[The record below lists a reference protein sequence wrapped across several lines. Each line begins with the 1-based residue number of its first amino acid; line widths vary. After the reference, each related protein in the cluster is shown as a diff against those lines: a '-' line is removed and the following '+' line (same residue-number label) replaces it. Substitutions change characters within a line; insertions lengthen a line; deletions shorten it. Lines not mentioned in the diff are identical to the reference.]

1 MGAIRE
7 IKQKYFGEGDLEAFF
22 GLFGDVFSKIAAIIG
37 VLYFAEGFPA
47 DIVMG
52 KILPGIGVGSIAGSL
67 IYFWEAYDLGKK
79 EGRTDVTALP
89 FGVSS
94 TQVFAWIYLIIV
106 PIYRQTGNALH
117 AWQVAV
123 AACFLGGLV
132 EIAGGFVSKLLM
144 KWIPNAA
151 LMGNMAA
158 GALVWL
164 SLNGFVTVFETPLVS
179 VIPLFLIF
187 LAQKMKK
194 PLIKGIPNTVLI
206 VGTGVALAWLTGQCN
221 IVALQKS
228 AQTFGVYPPQLSIL
242 DVTKGISQI
251 DPYLSIIIPLQI
263 ANFLSTMQA
272 SESAAMAGD
281 NYPVKR
287 TMILDGVT
295 TVLSSLTGSPFP
307 TTVYYGH
314 PGWKKVGTRSGYSL
328 MMAVVYLSCFFG
340 LPLLILDIIP
350 YEVIIVL
357 LVLVGLNV
365 TSDVVDN
372 MEKEYSGVIF
382 ISLFPILAQYIVSA
396 VSDTS
401 VISHAFEVLSYGAF
415 ASSLLYSV
423 WLAYIYKKD
432 FKKAG
437 YTAIVLAGLSLIGFI
452 HTETLC
458 WLSKTGKEFG
468 IIYLMIGAI
477 CLLVGKMD
485 RE

>member
-1 MGAIRE
+1 MLNCGGYTPNVCADFCNVAILHCPVSHASATPVPT
-7 IKQKYFGEGDLEAFF
+7 IKTVFGIPLINGFF
-22 GLFGDVFSKIAAIIG
+22 IFCARKI
-37 VLYFAEGFPA
+37 
-47 DIVMG
+47 
-52 KILPGIGVGSIAGSL
+52 KNKGITL
-67 IYFWEAYDLGKK
+67 
-79 EGRTDVTALP
+79 TN
-89 FGVSS
+89 GVSN
-94 TQVFAWIYLIIV
+94 TVTNPFNDNHTNAPAAMF
-106 PIYRQTGNALH
+106 PIR
-117 AWQVAV
+117 
-123 AACFLGGLV
+123 
-132 EIAGGFVSKLLM
+132 
-144 KWIPNAA
+144 AA
-151 LMGNMAA
+151 LGIHFIR
-158 GALVWL
+158 
-164 SLNGFVTVFETPLVS
+164 SL
-179 VIPLFLIF
+179 
-187 LAQKMKK
+187 
-194 PLIKGIPNTVLI
+194 
-206 VGTGVALAWLTGQCN
+206 LTN
-221 IVALQKS
+221 
-228 AQTFGVYPPQLSIL
+228 PPA
-242 DVTKGISQI
+242 IS
-251 DPYLSIIIPLQI
+251 
-263 ANFLSTMQA
+263 
-272 SESAAMAGD
+272 
-281 NYPVKR
+281 
-287 TMILDGVT
+287 MILDGVT

>member
-1 MGAIRE
+1 M
-7 IKQKYFGEGDLEAFF
+7 
-22 GLFGDVFSKIAAIIG
+22 
-37 VLYFAEGFPA
+37 
-47 DIVMG
+47 
-52 KILPGIGVGSIAGSL
+52 
-67 IYFWEAYDLGKK
+67 
-79 EGRTDVTALP
+79 TALP

-187 LAQKMKK
+187 WHKNEKAVNQRNS
-194 PLIKGIPNTVLI
+194 NTVLI

-221 IVALQKS
+221 IAALQKS

-251 DPYLSIIIPLQI
+251 GPYLSIIIPLQI

>member
-1 MGAIRE
+1 MGRIRA
-7 IKQKYFGEGDLEAFF
+7 IKQNYFGEGEWEAFF

-79 EGRTDVTALP
+79 EHRTDVTALP

-94 TQVFAWIYLIIV
+94 TQVFAWLYLIIV
-106 PIYRQTGNALH
+106 PIYRQTGDALH

-123 AACFLGGLV
+123 AACFLGGLI
-132 EIAGGFVSKLLM
+132 EIAGGFVSRFLVS
-144 KWIPNAA
+144 WIPNAA

-164 SLNGFVTVFETPLVS
+164 SLNGFVKVFETPMVS

-187 LAQKMKK
+187 LTQQVKR

-206 VGTGVALAWLTGQCN
+206 VGAGVALAWLTGDCN
-221 IVALQKS
+221 VVALQQS
-228 AQTFGVYPPQLSIL
+228 AQMFGVYPPQLNIF
-242 DVTKGISQI
+242 DIIEGINKI
-251 DPYLSIIIPLQI
+251 GPYLSIIVPLQI

-281 NYPVKR
+281 HYPVKR

-295 TVLSSLTGSPFP
+295 TVMCSLTGSPFP
-307 TTVYYGH
+307 TSVYYGH

-340 LPLLILDIIP
+340 LPLLILDIVP
-350 YEVIIVL
+350 YEVIIIML
-357 LVLVGLNV
+357 ILVGLNV
-365 TSDVVDN
+365 TSDVINN
-372 MEKEYSGVIF
+372 MEKDQSPVLF
-382 ISLFPILAQYIVSA
+382 ISMFPILAQYIVSA

-401 VISHAFEVLSYGAF
+401 VISPAFEVLSYGGF
-415 ASSLLYSV
+415 ASSLLYSIWV
-423 WLAYIYKKD
+423 AYIYMEEL
-432 FKKAG
+432 KKAG
-437 YTAIVLAGLSLIGFI
+437 YTAFVLAGLSLIGFI
-452 HTETLC
+452 HSETLC
-458 WLSKTGKEFG
+458 WLPKTGVEFG
-468 IIYLMIGAI
+468 VIYLVIGAV
-477 CLLVGKMD
+477 CLVAGRKGH
-485 RE
+485 E

>member
-1 MGAIRE
+1 
-7 IKQKYFGEGDLEAFF
+7 
-22 GLFGDVFSKIAAIIG
+22 
-37 VLYFAEGFPA
+37 
-47 DIVMG
+47 
-52 KILPGIGVGSIAGSL
+52 
-67 IYFWEAYDLGKK
+67 
-79 EGRTDVTALP
+79 
-89 FGVSS
+89 
-94 TQVFAWIYLIIV
+94 
-106 PIYRQTGNALH
+106 
-117 AWQVAV
+117 
-123 AACFLGGLV
+123 
-132 EIAGGFVSKLLM
+132 
-144 KWIPNAA
+144 
-151 LMGNMAA
+151 
-158 GALVWL
+158 
-164 SLNGFVTVFETPLVS
+164 
-179 VIPLFLIF
+179 
-187 LAQKMKK
+187 
-194 PLIKGIPNTVLI
+194 
-206 VGTGVALAWLTGQCN
+206 
-221 IVALQKS
+221 
-228 AQTFGVYPPQLSIL
+228 
-242 DVTKGISQI
+242 
-251 DPYLSIIIPLQI
+251 
-263 ANFLSTMQA
+263 MQA

-468 IIYLMIGAI
+468 IIYLMVGAI

>member
-1 MGAIRE
+1 M
-7 IKQKYFGEGDLEAFF
+7 
-22 GLFGDVFSKIAAIIG
+22 
-37 VLYFAEGFPA
+37 
-47 DIVMG
+47 
-52 KILPGIGVGSIAGSL
+52 
-67 IYFWEAYDLGKK
+67 
-79 EGRTDVTALP
+79 
-89 FGVSS
+89 
-94 TQVFAWIYLIIV
+94 
-106 PIYRQTGNALH
+106 
-117 AWQVAV
+117 
-123 AACFLGGLV
+123 
-132 EIAGGFVSKLLM
+132 
-144 KWIPNAA
+144 
-151 LMGNMAA
+151 
-158 GALVWL
+158 
-164 SLNGFVTVFETPLVS
+164 
-179 VIPLFLIF
+179 
-187 LAQKMKK
+187 
-194 PLIKGIPNTVLI
+194 
-206 VGTGVALAWLTGQCN
+206 
-221 IVALQKS
+221 
-228 AQTFGVYPPQLSIL
+228 
-242 DVTKGISQI
+242 
-251 DPYLSIIIPLQI
+251 
-263 ANFLSTMQA
+263 
-272 SESAAMAGD
+272 
-281 NYPVKR
+281 
-287 TMILDGVT
+287 
-295 TVLSSLTGSPFP
+295 
-307 TTVYYGH
+307 
-314 PGWKKVGTRSGYSL
+314 GTRSGYSL

-372 MEKEYSGVIF
+372 MEKEYSGVVF

>member
-47 DIVMG
+47 DI
-52 KILPGIGVGSIAGSL
+52 GIGVGSIAGSL

-221 IVALQKS
+221 IAALQKS

-251 DPYLSIIIPLQI
+251 GPYLSIIIPLQI